1 MTYTTSAGKTTE
13 IQYNK
18 NKINKGDSN
27 LTWEDTNQ
35 LLSIGNTNDNGSIK
49 LGTDKLEISHNGT
62 LGNITSSGLLAIS
75 SGDNN
80 VQVESIVFN
89 VGAVS
94 GVTTLDM
101 SGNLNIDGFIVLNE
115 TINSNT
121 VSMSTYSYI
130 SENYTISVPVNSGNP
145 GQNLTNK
152 LSGNLSWDNKYSY
165 LYSGLD
171 DEAFIKRGQ
180 IYPQTLNESIG
191 CVAWSPSLNL
201 YIALS
206 PFTSYALKSSDGVF
220 WEETTGYPARRNWV
234 SILWAPEADNGNGR
248 FVAVGYNSD
257 SLSYSSD
264 GETWID
270 VTGGPA
276 LQDITWSPELSI
288 FVVCGPSSSE
298 GIGVASD
305 SDLSVWTYYD
315 TAPDSFSSLVWG
327 AEAGK
332 FVAVRSNTSNSFNYS
347 SDGVT
352 WSKVG
357 VSGIVNRTWKTIAWS
372 SELIMYVCVSQN
384 YIIRSSN
391 GINWSEVNV
400 VGNWEDIIW
409 ISELNIFVVSGGTSS
424 KCIYSK
430 DGIIWND
437 IQVYSSGKEWNKIAY
452 SDLLKKVIIFNT
464 DNTGSERVL
473 EIGPGIS
480 KISTKKEFQIP
491 SLILDDKSESY
502 TFSIKSPM
510 LTEDILLYLPDN
522 KGVLGYSLI
531 TDGVGNLSWSQSN
544 YFQESDYLIENTGYS
559 PNPLSFPITN
569 FTFRK
574 IAWSPK
580 LKLFV
585 SLDNSNVLYSSD
597 GNTWLKSTISSGQ
610 WNDIIW
616 APEADNNNGR
626 FVAVGGVS
634 SDLEFAYSTDG
645 IVWNKTIQIG
655 IGGGGS
661 IIWSPENNRYVIGPF
676 VTKTG
681 FVTVDDSD
689 LNTFTNRTIPIN
701 NRTWGIVWAPEA
713 DNFQGGNGI
722 FVAISDSYDNVMYS
736 LDGISWSNTGVD
748 SPSGSWSKS
757 IAWSPTLNLFLSIE
771 TNNILTSTD
780 GKIWSI
786 TSNITGNWTNV
797 VWIDELELFLISGG
811 LGANCIYSIDGTNWN
826 NISVSDTSK
835 NWGKI
840 VYSHYLKKIV
850 ISTYTDD
857 TSGIPLMNINSYS
870 TSIKSPF
877 NIEMNSLILTDSVDQ
892 SNNITI
898 KVPNITT
905 DYSLTLPINTGTVNQ
920 VLSTDGSGDLSW
932 KTDDL
937 QNSYDVSVNPEI
949 IVNDTKDG
957 LIIKDN
963 STPIT
968 GDLFSV
974 TDNSGSTE
982 YLNVSSSGVTV
993 TSITDSTATLSGGDL
1008 SGITTLGMSGDLTIG
1023 GNITRTS
1030 GLLTISSSDNNVQV
1044 EDVIFSS
1051 GDINGVNA
1059 LSQSQTTPTIRNV
1072 NISGIDYADV
1082 NVIKVKGDYAFV
1094 ATKGAFLNEFIY
1106 IIYISDPDNIY
1117 LLRGNQQANSI
1128 PTLNGVE
1135 DIIIYGSYV
1144 ILACSGSNSI
1154 LIFDFF
1160 LNLVSTYT
1168 NNTELGG
1175 VNSIY
1180 LSGNRMYCTSPVD
1193 DSISII
1199 DISNIYSLTLLGT
1212 YKDIAELQGPNKII
1226 IKGEIAYVS
1235 GSTGNSFVSLDVSNS
1250 SNPTFSKKFT
1260 INSPTT
1266 FDIQGNQVYVYSSV
1280 DKSIICLTLDLNPAS
1295 ELDTYTDLINLDDI
1309 STIKIFGKY
1318 IYLVSPSLDTLTVL
1332 NTGNGSNITP
1342 QTSLTHSNLDG
1353 ILNFDISGRFL
1364 YFIGAVRIGVINL
1377 KGSDLISANIGNIK
1391 TGSLDVMNDSYFG
1404 GYSSFLNGINIG
1416 GSVGAESIGMSG
1428 DLTIGGNITRTSGL
1442 LTISSTDNNVQIED
1456 VTIAGDAVS
1465 GVSTL
1470 GMSGDLT
1477 IGGDITKT
1485 TGLLTISSTD
1495 NNVQVEDVIFDGDAV
1510 SGVSTLGMSGD
1521 LTIGGDITKTTGLL
1535 TISST
1540 DNNVQVEDV
1549 IFNGAEVSGVS
1560 TLGMSGDLTIGGDIT
1575 KTTGLLI
1582 ISSTDN
1588 NVQVEDVIFNGQ
1600 NIANI
1605 DNINMDG
1612 NLTNS
1617 NNILL
1622 DKASDSNITKSGG
1635 GDLNIT
1641 NSVGDVNI
1649 ELVNFGGQNISN
1661 VDNINMSGNL
1671 TNSNDILLDKASDSN
1686 ITKSGGGDL
1695 NITNSVGNVTIE
1707 DVVFANRAV
1716 SNITTLGVNSLTSSG
1731 DVSIGGILDMYED
1744 SIRFTDT
1751 VNQSITKTGGDL
1763 SIISDDGNV
1772 VVEDFTFNAKNI
1784 STVGSMEISATSGGS
1799 LFLSAPVN
1807 VVLGATATTE
1817 YDISLTK
1824 AGDQSINKSNSGDLI
1839 VSSVG
1844 EVNVFAS
1851 GNVSGAR
1858 DVIIEARGADATTY
1872 LGATTVDTFVRIG
1885 NGLVNSNLV
1894 IGTNQNSGTINIG
1907 SASNRTGHIQIG
1919 GPLSNFDFNTRAG
1932 TMNLQ
1937 TLSGNLDISSSAN
1950 INISSVGEVNV
1961 FASGNVLGD
1970 RDVIIEARGA
1980 DATTYLGATT
1990 VDTFVR
1996 IGNGL
2001 VNSNLVIGTSQTSG
2015 TINIG
2020 GAASRSGYI
2029 NIGSGSANFDFNTR
2043 AGTMNLQTIVGD
2055 LDITSS
2061 SANINI
2067 NSNGNAIINS
2077 TNGFVQVEDVTFSSG
2092 LISRDSGNIVI
2103 QVDNSYSATIEEVIF
2118 ANRAVSNITTL
2129 GVNSLTSSGDVS
2141 IGGILDMY
2149 EDSIIFTYTGN
2160 QSITKTGGLLIIS
2173 STDNVQVEDVIFDG
2187 AAVGGVSTLGM
2198 SGDLTIGGDIT
2209 KTTGL
2214 LTISSD
2220 GNVIINSINGFV
2232 QVENVKF
2239 SSGLISRDSGNI
2251 VIQVDPG
2258 YSVTIEDVIFDDRTL
2273 TNVDNIDMI
2282 GNLTNS
2288 NADIVFNKGSTQ
2300 SITKSGGGDLN
2311 ISSSVGDVIIT
2322 ASANDIILNGS
2333 VKVDTSGI
2341 EAINPTADLKIGT
2354 LQTSGRITLGDS
2366 ANHTGYV
2373 KIHTGIDSTAANNGS
2388 LVLNGGLG
2396 VGKKLYVGTS
2406 IDVPTI
2412 FTDNVN
2418 MIGNLTNTKNGDQNI
2433 TKIGSGNLN
2442 ISNDVGN
2449 TNIENVT
2456 FNSAAVSGVSTL
2468 NTSSLVTSGGGVRFG
2483 SGNTTLNYYQEGAF
2497 NPTLSTSGNSD
2508 VSGQTKVGSYTR
2520 IGNVVYISGRITY
2533 TGDPSNSGD
2542 AEIHDLPFNC
2552 SDSNGTLLIGQCN
2565 GLDTVSWNIN
2575 LITKSGTNK
2584 LAFVRNGNDSTV
2596 LLPSSDLLVD
2606 SYMTFSGCYFA

>member
-180 IYPQTLNESIG
+180 IYPQTLNASIG

-206 PFTSYALKSSDGVF
+206 PFTSYALKSSDGVV
-220 WEETTGYPARRNWV
+220 WEETTGHPALRNWV

-248 FVAVGYNSD
+248 FVAVGYNLNA
-257 SLSYSSD
+257 LSYSSD

-270 VTGGPA
+270 VTGGPS

-288 FVVCGPSSSE
+288 FVVCGTTSSE

-315 TAPDSFSSLVWG
+315 TATDTFSSLVWG

-332 FVAVRSNTSNSFNYS
+332 FVAVRSYTSNSFNYS

-357 VSGIVNRTWKTIAWS
+357 VSGIVNRTWKKIAWS

-510 LTEDILLYLPDN
+510 LTEDMLLYLPDN

-597 GNTWLKSTISSGQ
+597 GNTWLNSTISSGQ

-616 APEADNNNGR
+616 APEANNNEGR
-626 FVAVGGVS
+626 FVAVGGFTA
-634 SDLEFAYSTDG
+634 DLDFAYSTNG
-645 IVWNKTIQIG
+645 IVWTTNEQTG
-655 IGGGGS
+655 IGGGAS

-676 VTKTG
+676 GVKTG

-713 DNFQGGNGI
+713 DNFQAGNGI
-722 FVAISDSYDNVMYS
+722 FVAISDSFDKVMYS
-736 LDGISWSNTGVD
+736 LDGITWSNTGVD
-748 SPSGSWSKS
+748 SPSGSWSKN

-826 NISVSDTSK
+826 NISVSDPSK

-870 TSIKSPF
+870 TSIKAPF

-993 TSITDSTATLSGGDL
+993 TSITDNTATLSGGDL

-1030 GLLTISSSDNNVQV
+1030 GLLTISSGGNVVIDSTIFNNGSLTTTG
-1044 EDVIFSS
+1044 EI
-1051 GDINGVNA
+1051 
-1059 LSQSQTTPTIRNV
+1059 SQSQTTPIFRDTNV
-1072 NISGIDYADV
+1072 FVSTLYTHF
-1082 NVIKVKGDYAFV
+1082 NVIKVKGDYAVIGTKGRVETGGEYIFV
-1094 ATKGAFLNEFIY
+1094 AN
-1106 IIYISDPDNIY
+1106 ISDPDDIDFMP
-1117 LLRGNQQANSI
+1117 GIFQTDVAEMDGI
-1128 PTLNGVE
+1128 E
-1135 DIIIYGSYV
+1135 DIIISGTYV
-1144 ILACSGSNSI
+1144 ILACSASNSI
-1154 LIFDFF
+1154 LIFNF
-1160 LNLVSTYT
+1160 LPFKFISVYT

-1175 VNSIY
+1175 VNSIS
-1180 LSGNRMYCTSPVD
+1180 LSGNNLYCTSPVD
-1193 DSISII
+1193 DSVSVI
-1199 DISNIYSLTLLGT
+1199 DISDISNLTLLGT

-1226 IKGEIAYVS
+1226 IKGENAYVS
-1235 GSTGNSFVSLDVSNS
+1235 GDTGNSFVLLDI
-1250 SNPTFSKKFT
+1250 SNPLNPVFIKKLT
-1260 INSPTT
+1260 INSPTI
-1266 FDIQGNQVYVYSSV
+1266 FDIQGNYAYIYSST
-1280 DKSIICLTLDLNPAS
+1280 DKSILSVKLYDLTLTN
-1295 ELDTYTDLINLDDI
+1295 TYTDLINLDGIKD
-1309 STIKIFGKY
+1309 IKIVGKY
-1318 IYLVSPSLDTLTVL
+1318 LYLISPILTRLTVL
-1332 NTGNGSNITP
+1332 YTGIKPGITP
-1342 QTSLTHSNLDG
+1342 QTSLTNVLYLQNF
-1353 ILNFDISGRFL
+1353 IKFDISGRFL
-1364 YFIGAVRIGVINL
+1364 HFIGASTLGIIDL
-1377 KGSDLISANIGNIK
+1377 KGVDIISADIGNIK

-1404 GYSSFLNGINIG
+1404 GYSSFLNGINVG
-1416 GSVGAESIGMSG
+1416 GSVGAKNIGMSG

-1456 VTIAGDAVS
+1456 VTIAGAAVSGVSTIGMSGDLTFGANGDIIKTTGDLNITSDGNVIINSTNGIIQVEDVTFSNGAVSNITTLGVNSLTSSGDVSIGGILDMYEDSIIFTDTGTQSITKTGGLLIISSTDNVQVEDVIFNGAAVS

-1477 IGGDITKT
+1477 IGGDIKT
-1485 TGLLTISSTD
+1485 TGLLTISSSG
-1495 NNVQVEDVIFDGDAV
+1495 NVLGARDVIIEARGANATTHLGATTVDTEIRIGNGLVTSDLVIGTNQNSGTINIGSASNRTGHIQIGGPLSDFDFNTRAGTMNLQ
-1510 SGVSTLGMSGD
+1510 TLSGD
-1521 LTIGGDITKTTGLL
+1521 LA
-1535 TISST
+1535 ISSSA
-1540 DNNVQVEDV
+1540 NIN
-1549 IFNGAEVSGVS
+1549 
-1560 TLGMSGDLTIGGDIT
+1560 
-1575 KTTGLLI
+1575 
-1582 ISSTDN
+1582 ISS
-1588 NVQVEDVIFNGQ
+1588 VGEVKVEDVIFNGQ
-1600 NIANI
+1600 NITNV
-1605 DNINMDG
+1605 DNIGMIG

-1617 NNILL
+1617 NDILL
-1622 DKASDSNITKSGG
+1622 DKASDSNIIKSGG

-1661 VDNINMSGNL
+1661 VDNINMNGNL
-1671 TNSNDILLDKASDSN
+1671 TQGNNILMNKVGESR
-1686 ITKSGGGDL
+1686 ITKSNGGQFFIENTAGDTIVNAGDGYTTFLGSYGTGVNTGTRIHENATTEGCNIGRHLTSGSINIGVWGDL
-1695 NITNSVGNVTIE
+1695 T
-1707 DVVFANRAV
+1707 
-1716 SNITTLGVNSLTSSG
+1716 G
-1731 DVSIGGILDMYED
+1731 DVNAGALTGNMNLKGKAL
-1744 SIRFTDT
+1744 
-1751 VNQSITKTGGDL
+1751 SITGQDSL
-1763 SIISDDGNV
+1763 ALISNAGNV

-1784 STVGSMEISATSGGS
+1784 STVGSMGISATSGGS
-1799 LFLSAPVN
+1799 IFLNSPVS
-1807 VVLGATATTE
+1807 VVLGATVTTE

-1824 AGDQSINKSNSGDLI
+1824 AGDQSIIKSNSGDLI

-1851 GNVSGAR
+1851 GNVLGAR
-1858 DVIIEARGADATTY
+1858 DVTIEARGANATTH
-1872 LGATTVDTFVRIG
+1872 LGATTVDTEIRIG
-1885 NGLVNSNLV
+1885 NGLVTSDLV
-1894 IGTNQNSGTINIG
+1894 IGTGQTSGTINIG
-1907 SASNRTGHIQIG
+1907 SGSNRTGHIQIG
-1919 GPLSNFDFNTRAG
+1919 GPLSDFDFNTRAG

-1937 TLSGNLDISSSAN
+1937 TLSGDLAISSSAN
-1950 INISSVGEVNV
+1950 INISS
-1961 FASGNVLGD
+1961 SGS
-1970 RDVIIEARGA
+1970 VIIE
-1980 DATTYLGATT
+1980 D
-1990 VDTFVR
+1990 
-1996 IGNGL
+1996 
-2001 VNSNLVIGTSQTSG
+2001 
-2015 TINIG
+2015 
-2020 GAASRSGYI
+2020 
-2029 NIGSGSANFDFNTR
+2029 
-2043 AGTMNLQTIVGD
+2043 
-2055 LDITSS
+2055 
-2061 SANINI
+2061 
-2067 NSNGNAIINS
+2067 
-2077 TNGFVQVEDVTFSSG
+2077 
-2092 LISRDSGNIVI
+2092 
-2103 QVDNSYSATIEEVIF
+2103 VIF
-2118 ANRAVSNITTL
+2118 ANGAVSNITTL
-2129 GVNSLTSSGDVS
+2129 GATGDVS
-2141 IGGILDMY
+2141 IGGHLDMY
-2149 EDSIIFTYTGN
+2149 EDSIIFTDTGT
-2160 QSITKTGGLLIIS
+2160 QSIDKTNGDLAIS
-2173 STDNVQVEDVIFDG
+2173 S
-2187 AAVGGVSTLGM
+2187 
-2198 SGDLTIGGDIT
+2198 SGNIDIASIGNAT
-2209 KTTGL
+2209 
-2214 LTISSD
+2214 
-2220 GNVIINSINGFV
+2220 INSTNGFV

-2239 SSGLISRDSGNI
+2239 SSGLISRDLGNI

-2258 YSVTIEDVIFDDRTL
+2258 YSATIEDVIFDDQNI

-2288 NADIVFNKGSTQ
+2288 NAGIVFNKGSTQ
-2300 SITKSGGGDLN
+2300 SIAKT
-2311 ISSSVGDVIIT
+2311 
-2322 ASANDIILNGS
+2322 
-2333 VKVDTSGI
+2333 
-2341 EAINPTADLKIGT
+2341 
-2354 LQTSGRITLGDS
+2354 
-2366 ANHTGYV
+2366 
-2373 KIHTGIDSTAANNGS
+2373 
-2388 LVLNGGLG
+2388 
-2396 VGKKLYVGTS
+2396 
-2406 IDVPTI
+2406 
-2412 FTDNVN
+2412 
-2418 MIGNLTNTKNGDQNI
+2418 
-2433 TKIGSGNLN
+2433 GSGNLD
-2442 ISNDVGN
+2442 I
-2449 TNIENVT
+2449 
-2456 FNSAAVSGVSTL
+2456 L
-2468 NTSSLVTSGGGVRFG
+2468 NTSIGDINIGTNADRTGAIKLGNASATGDVEVDSVFVSTKNIVMDGGSSGGTTYFKIGNNGFYISIFAPQLTGNYNFKLPPNNGDPGQVLTTDG
-2483 SGNTTLNYYQEGAF
+2483 NGNTTWTT
-2497 NPTLSTSGNSD
+2497 P
-2508 VSGQTKVGSYTR
+2508 
-2520 IGNVVYISGRITY
+2520 
-2533 TGDPSNSGD
+2533 
-2542 AEIHDLPFNC
+2542 
-2552 SDSNGTLLIGQCN
+2552 
-2565 GLDTVSWNIN
+2565 
-2575 LITKSGTNK
+2575 
-2584 LAFVRNGNDSTV
+2584 
-2596 LLPSSDLLVD
+2596 
-2606 SYMTFSGCYFA
+2606 